1 MQPQPQPTD
10 ADKKRPLEDGEV
22 PPAKRPRTEG
32 SPSVKRVVADVID
45 LDPARGAH
53 VSPLYGDISE
63 ADGYVRAVVQPDG
76 NGLYIPFT
84 TKKNGVF
91 RRKVLIEFPTRT
103 GIVSVVVET
112 THTAYRK

>member
-63 ADGYVRAVVQPDG
+63 ADG